1 MAQFGLPNLKTFA
14 DVDGVK
20 EQDLRWDIDENI
32 SLPAQYKL
40 IDRAWRLKWCKVSN
54 PTQEASC
61 K

>member
-1 MAQFGLPNLKTFA
+1 MTQFDLSNLKTFA

-20 EQDLRWDIDENI
+20 KQDLRWDIDEDI
-32 SLPAQYKL
+32 SLPGQYKL
-40 IDRAWRLKWCKVSN
+40 IDRAWRLEWWKVSN